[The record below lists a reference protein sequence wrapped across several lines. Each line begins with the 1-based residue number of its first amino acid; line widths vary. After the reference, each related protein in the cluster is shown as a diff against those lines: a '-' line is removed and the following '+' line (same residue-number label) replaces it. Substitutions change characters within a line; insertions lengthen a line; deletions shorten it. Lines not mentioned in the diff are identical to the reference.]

1 MYDRSVVPNQ
11 RSHDV
16 NLFTSWGAEPSAR
29 SASHHNLYTRWHGSV
44 GRAHRSH
51 RWGRW
56 FESNCHHH
64 SQALVDQG
72 LASFLPYSHVRD
84 LSLLTACSTNEAM
97 RRWHGFVA
105 WRYGF
110 FARKSH
116 GSVAVLEGERSDSFL
131 ILHWNQRIINCIKS
145 ANMIQPYARRP

>member
-1 MYDRSVVPNQ
+1 MGSTRWSRYQTSLGRMAQLVVRSG
-11 RSHDV
+11 S
-16 NLFTSWGAEPSAR
+16 
-29 SASHHNLYTRWHGSV
+29 LYRPKAWWHGSV

-116 GSVAVLEGERSDSFL
+116 GSVAVVAGERSDATYRLMFL
-131 ILHWNQRIINCIKS
+131 VNVSDVQ
-145 ANMIQPYARRP
+145 

>member
-1 MYDRSVVPNQ
+1 MSE
-11 RSHDV
+11 H
-16 NLFTSWGAEPSAR
+16 PSYVFCK
-29 SASHHNLYTRWHGSV
+29 LYRLV
-44 GRAHRSH
+44 RAHRSH

-64 SQALVDQG
+64 SAALVNQG

-110 FARKSH
+110 FDRKSH
-116 GSVAVLEGERSDSFL
+116 GSVAVLEGERSDGQLGF
-131 ILHWNQRIINCIKS
+131 R
-145 ANMIQPYARRP
+145 ARDGLFIVFNASPG

>member
-1 MYDRSVVPNQ
+1 MGRGVERPQCGMKRGGSGLSKRALQATVQQRDYCEADRPKG
-11 RSHDV
+11 D
-16 NLFTSWGAEPSAR
+16 
-29 SASHHNLYTRWHGSV
+29 
-44 GRAHRSH
+44 
-51 RWGRW
+51 RW

>member
-1 MYDRSVVPNQ
+1 MAKKEAEEPGMQIDAPNRDFPRRCEKQGGMAQSAVRSG
-11 RSHDV
+11 S
-16 NLFTSWGAEPSAR
+16 
-29 SASHHNLYTRWHGSV
+29 LYRPKAWWHGSV

-97 RRWHGFVA
+97 RRWHG
-105 WRYGF
+105 
-110 FARKSH
+110 
-116 GSVAVLEGERSDSFL
+116 SVAVLEGERSDSFL

>member
-1 MYDRSVVPNQ
+1 MN
-11 RSHDV
+11 
-16 NLFTSWGAEPSAR
+16 TSIGRGAEALPVADEAR
-29 SASHHNLYTRWHGSV
+29 RKRSEQQVMQAAAKQGDDCELDRASEAQRD
-44 GRAHRSH
+44 
-51 RWGRW
+51 RW

>member
-1 MYDRSVVPNQ
+1 MGR
-11 RSHDV
+11 
-16 NLFTSWGAEPSAR
+16 GAERPQCGMKR
-29 SASHHNLYTRWHGSV
+29 GGS
-44 GRAHRSH
+44 GLSKRALQATVQQRDYCEAD
-51 RWGRW
+51 RPKGDRW

>member
-1 MYDRSVVPNQ
+1 MAQLVVPTGTFVGSRMAQLVGITN
-11 RSHDV
+11 RLWSHGSV
-16 NLFTSWGAEPSAR
+16 GSPMWLEHQTV
-29 SASHHNLYTRWHGSV
+29 RWHGSV
-44 GRAHRSH
+44 GRALRSH
-51 RWGRW
+51 RRGRW

-110 FARKSH
+110 FARKSQ
-116 GSVAVLEGERSDSFL
+116 GSVAVLESERSDATYQFIRSLGAGF
-131 ILHWNQRIINCIKS
+131 
-145 ANMIQPYARRP
+145 